1 MILLCHFHRAAVVFR
16 RFSISK
22 SVVQQSTIV
31 DCRDIYLYF
40 TNQMVAVAQ
49 KQICNEA
56 NKQRSKRNNLSIVGL
71 IHISLNLLS
80 NALTH

>member
-16 RFSISK
+16 RFSK
-22 SVVQQSTIV
+22 SVVQQSMIV